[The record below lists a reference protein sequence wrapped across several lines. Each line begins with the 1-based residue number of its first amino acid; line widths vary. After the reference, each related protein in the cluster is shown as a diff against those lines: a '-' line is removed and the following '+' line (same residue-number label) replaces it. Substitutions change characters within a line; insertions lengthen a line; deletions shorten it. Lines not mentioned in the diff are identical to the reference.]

1 MTLPVTGIDP
11 WHIMAP
17 LQESCWCWHGNGAM
31 GEHIKEEWSQA
42 IDRLGILWYIYFHR
56 SGQRHVEICL
66 DSWNLFVFHGFI
78 TYHITP
84 HHIKSHNLLLL
95 QLPPPSFPKM
105 SFPILFH
112 SFPIVFPWLS
122 RLFLL
127 FLHLYGSDLMDLATF
142 SSSMAI
148 MPRGAM
154 KPIATWNTTG
164 SSYWYSQIFIATVIY
179 V

>member
-1 MTLPVTGIDP
+1 MAHHGTLAGELLMLI
-11 WHIMAP
+11 
-17 LQESCWCWHGNGAM
+17 CKWCHGWAHQRRMKPSNR
-31 GEHIKEEWSQA
+31 SS
-42 IDRLGILWYIYFHR
+42 RYIYFHR

-112 SFPIVFPWLS
+112 SFPIVFPWFS

-179 V
+179 I